1 MPRPLTTEA
10 MIDAMAVG
18 TTSVSPTAALLGPKY
33 RPGSGDSADDGCRT
47 GFEID
52 AAYIRLNH

>member
-33 RPGSGDSADDGCRT
+33 RPGSVDSADD
-47 GFEID
+47 
-52 AAYIRLNH
+52 